1 MTELIKREE
10 AIDAIEETDW
20 YHINREG
27 KLVHGATSDGEALYK
42 AGDIYKALRNV
53 PAADQAEDYE
63 RGRKE
68 AWEIAQTAFGSTLTL
83 YEAEDYVRILK
94 GMQTDERR

>member
-1 MTELIKREE
+1 MSELIKRED

-20 YHINREG
+20 YHIDREG
-27 KLVHGATSDGEALYK
+27 ELVRGAASDGEALYK
-42 AGDIYKALRNV
+42 AGDVYQALRNV
-53 PAADQAEDYE
+53 PTIDMAEAEAYE

-83 YEAEDYVRILK
+83 YEAEDYIRILK
-94 GMQTDERR
+94 EVRSC